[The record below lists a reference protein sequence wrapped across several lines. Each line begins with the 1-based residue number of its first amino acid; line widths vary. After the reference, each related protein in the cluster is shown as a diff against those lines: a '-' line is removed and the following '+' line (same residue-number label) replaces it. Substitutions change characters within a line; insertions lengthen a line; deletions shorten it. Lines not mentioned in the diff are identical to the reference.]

1 MLKESGENLPRKML
15 MIIESL
21 FRSRS
26 LEQQNRFRKL
36 KDEFSETVKTLR
48 NDIEKKVVKALEN
61 VARQKTSRIENIRW
75 LTFNQQTF

>member
-1 MLKESGENLPRKML
+1 
-15 MIIESL
+15 MIINIL
-21 FRSRS
+21 LRSRS

-48 NDIEKKVVKALEN
+48 NDIENKVVKALEN